1 MNLDGLTDNISHRHA
16 RVEAADGVLKNDLE
30 VAAHGAQFPGRDGE
44 KILALIAVRAGGG
57 RDQTENG
64 PPHRGFA
71 AAGFADKPKC
81 FAGLHIEADIID
93 GLYISNGSGKD
104 AALDGEP

>member
-1 MNLDGLTDNISHRHA
+1 MIWRLRRMVRNSRGGMAKKSWPL
-16 RVEAADGVLKNDLE
+16 AD
-30 VAAHGAQFPGRDGE
+30 
-44 KILALIAVRAGGG
+44 RAGGG
-57 RDQTENG
+57 GDQTENG

-71 AAGFADKPKC
+71 AAGFADKPKR

-104 AALDGEP
+104 SALDGEPGS